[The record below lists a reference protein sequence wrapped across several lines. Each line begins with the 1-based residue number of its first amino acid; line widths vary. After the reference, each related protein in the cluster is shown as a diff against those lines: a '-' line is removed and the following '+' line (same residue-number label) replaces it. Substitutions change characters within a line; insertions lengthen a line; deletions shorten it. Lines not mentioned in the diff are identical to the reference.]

1 LKDPLAEKIDVNVAS
16 EKAANIVSQKA
27 LLEQQLTQQKTESL
41 QEALKVK
48 MPPGIFGI
56 LLTLLCSLPLLKASD
71 PSDSMIWHSPMQI
84 YWTLC
89 LLKLLT
95 GLENA
100 GAKPISRLPLLAISF
115 ASFIFIPVFNP
126 HISDL
131 RIDPFLWIWA
141 LTQFAMTYL
150 IGNYFDE
157 LDLIN
162 KAKKG
167 FNNRI
172 KFTLI
177 GNLYLLI
184 GLSTGPWL
192 NVPFLMNTFWF
203 LSQFSFI
210 FIAGWTLRDNI
221 RMQLNR
227 QPTNTEKNLAFVTG
241 EEIRI
246 VYRAFPG
253 VERWIEQR
261 VKQQGSGTGK
271 GLRMLG
277 LALLAPVL
285 LFGGLLIARM
295 LITSNE
301 VQSAVV
307 ETTTQNVPV
316 ATVASAF
323 PQFLFFALGGIFL
336 VFLARMKFNRMPSHL
351 ILNAKGIGFHFGRNL
366 RIKPKMVHWSSL
378 SKISIV
384 KPTGQT
390 SNLRDQLCFHQAN
403 GQVMKVNLNALDSYE
418 DKEWILKAIKTW
430 APSVHRD
437 ASVVQCLE
445 PPADYSY
452 TELWLQALSAP
463 PKRERLKPL
472 IEGVKLKQG
481 KYQVEKS
488 LGVGGQGTA
497 YLATDVITGDQIVLK
512 EFILPVYVDVNVRK
526 SALEQ
531 FENEARIL
539 RQLDHPQ
546 IVKLVDYF
554 VEDHRAYLVLEH
566 IDGKSLQKIVEEK
579 GPLPE
584 GEVVSLAKQ
593 MCKIL
598 EHLHGLSPPVVHR
611 DFTPDNLILSSNGV
625 LKLIDFN
632 VAQQQESTTSGTVVG
647 KQAYLP
653 PEQFRGMPT
662 SQSDIYSM
670 GATLHFL
677 LTGQEPEPIS
687 VSHPKR
693 VNASV
698 SEKMNSLVE
707 HSTAID
713 CSKRYEKIE
722 HLERDLMD

>member
-1 LKDPLAEKIDVNVAS
+1 
-16 EKAANIVSQKA
+16 
-27 LLEQQLTQQKTESL
+27 
-41 QEALKVK
+41 
-48 MPPGIFGI
+48 
-56 LLTLLCSLPLLKASD
+56 
-71 PSDSMIWHSPMQI
+71 
-84 YWTLC
+84 
-89 LLKLLT
+89 
-95 GLENA
+95 
-100 GAKPISRLPLLAISF
+100 
-115 ASFIFIPVFNP
+115 
-126 HISDL
+126 
-131 RIDPFLWIWA
+131 
-141 LTQFAMTYL
+141 
-150 IGNYFDE
+150 
-157 LDLIN
+157 
-162 KAKKG
+162 
-167 FNNRI
+167 
-172 KFTLI
+172 
-177 GNLYLLI
+177 
-184 GLSTGPWL
+184 
-192 NVPFLMNTFWF
+192 
-203 LSQFSFI
+203 
-210 FIAGWTLRDNI
+210 
-221 RMQLNR
+221 
-227 QPTNTEKNLAFVTG
+227 
-241 EEIRI
+241 
-246 VYRAFPG
+246 
-253 VERWIEQR
+253 
-261 VKQQGSGTGK
+261 
-271 GLRMLG
+271 
-277 LALLAPVL
+277 
-285 LFGGLLIARM
+285 
-295 LITSNE
+295 
-301 VQSAVV
+301 
-307 ETTTQNVPV
+307 
-316 ATVASAF
+316 
-323 PQFLFFALGGIFL
+323 
-336 VFLARMKFNRMPSHL
+336 
-351 ILNAKGIGFHFGRNL
+351 
-366 RIKPKMVHWSSL
+366 
-378 SKISIV
+378 
-384 KPTGQT
+384 
-390 SNLRDQLCFHQAN
+390 
-403 GQVMKVNLNALDSYE
+403 
-418 DKEWILKAIKTW
+418 
-430 APSVHRD
+430 
-437 ASVVQCLE
+437 
-445 PPADYSY
+445 
-452 TELWLQALSAP
+452 
-463 PKRERLKPL
+463 
-472 IEGVKLKQG
+472 
-481 KYQVEKS
+481 
-488 LGVGGQGTA
+488 
-497 YLATDVITGDQIVLK
+497 VLK